1 MKEISLT
8 IVPEDPDAQRWYEF
22 AEFAFWL
29 RHPAVLRTGPSP
41 IPKELVDAQKRFQR
55 LGWELTVL
63 ESDLT
68 QCINEFMLAFQNYYA
83 EPRDLFLKKFS
94 IVYHTDNFYVRVQKL
109 IDNTWQL
116 VELAAGLQR
125 GHKGKK
131 KPTREEVKTALNK
144 RRCQEIA
151 DVVEDFESNKWIEKS
166 VAARHLFVHHYRDE
180 SQWSLLNPRQRYEEI
195 SGDEDIQA
203 REIRQITETSDL
215 DRYANRIVNEFE
227 DTLCEIRRL
236 RGQLCRV
243 VARCLDKL
251 VPNMPPEVK
260 LRVRLAVT
268 DLSPQEILEH
278 LGLKED
284 EGSPQVG

>member
-29 RHPAVLRTGPSP
+29 RHPAVLRTDPST
-41 IPKELVDAQKRFQR
+41 IPEGLVEAQERFRR

-68 QCINEFMLAFQNYYA
+68 QCINEFMLAFQNHYA
-83 EPRDLFLKKFS
+83 EPRFLFLKKFS

-125 GHKGKK
+125 GPKGKN
-131 KPTREEVKTALNK
+131 KPTREEVKTALNYIK
-144 RRCQEIA
+144 CQKIA
-151 DVVEDFESNKWIEKS
+151 EVVEHFEENERIKKS
-166 VAARHLFVHHYRDE
+166 AKARHLFVHHYRDE
-180 SQWSLLNPRQRYEEI
+180 SQWPLLNPRRRYEEI

-215 DRYANRIVNEFE
+215 DRYANRMVDEFME
-227 DTLCEIRRL
+227 TLREIRRL
-236 RGQLCRV
+236 RGDLCKV
-243 VARCLDKL
+243 FARYLIKL
-251 VPNMPPEVK
+251 VPNIQPEVK

-268 DLSPQEILEH
+268 DLSPQEILER
-278 LGLKED
+278 LGLEKD
-284 EGSPQVG
+284 EGAP

>member
-1 MKEISLT
+1 MREISLT
-8 IVPEDPDAQRWYEF
+8 IVSEDPDAQRWYEF

-29 RHPAVLRTGPSP
+29 RHPAALRADPAT
-41 IPKELVDAQKRFQR
+41 IPEELVDAQERFSR

-83 EPRDLFLKKFS
+83 APSLLFLKKFS
-94 IVYHTDNFYVRVQKL
+94 VVYHVDNFYVRVQKL

-116 VELAAGLQR
+116 VELAAGFSR
-125 GHKGKK
+125 GPKGRE
-131 KPTREEVKTALNK
+131 KPTRERVKTALSYTK
-144 RRCQEIA
+144 CEEIA
-151 DVVEDFESNKWIEKS
+151 IVVEKFEKNKWIKKS
-166 VAARHLFVHHYRDE
+166 AEARHLFVHHYRDE
-180 SQWSLLNPRQRYEEI
+180 SQWPLLNPRRRYEEI
-195 SGDEDIQA
+195 GGGGDEDIQA

-215 DRYANRIVNEFE
+215 DRYANRMVDEFE

-243 VARCLDKL
+243 FARCLDKL

-268 DLSPQEILEH
+268 DLSPQEILER
-278 LGLKED
+278 LGLEEN
-284 EGSPQVG
+284 EGAP